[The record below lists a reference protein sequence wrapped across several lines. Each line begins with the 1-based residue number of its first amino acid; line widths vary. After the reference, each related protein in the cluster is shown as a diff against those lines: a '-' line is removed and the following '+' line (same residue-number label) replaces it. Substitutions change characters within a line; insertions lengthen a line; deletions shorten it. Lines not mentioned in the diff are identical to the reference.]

1 MRRKSL
7 NKMHVSQKTKEKMR
21 MNLQDKKLKDLRR
34 ELKELAMELGLDNLN
49 PTEEEEFMYLREN
62 QDKRERFDQIFDE
75 ISAIVLGNA

>member
-1 MRRKSL
+1 
-7 NKMHVSQKTKEKMR
+7 MR

-34 ELKELAMELGLDNLN
+34 ELKELAKELGLDNLN
-49 PTEEEEFMYLREN
+49 PTEEEEFMYLKEN

>member
-1 MRRKSL
+1 
-7 NKMHVSQKTKEKMR
+7 

-49 PTEEEEFMYLREN
+49 PTEEEEFMYLKEN

>member
-1 MRRKSL
+1 
-7 NKMHVSQKTKEKMR
+7 
-21 MNLQDKKLKDLRR
+21 MNLQDNRLKDLRK

-49 PTEEEEFMYLREN
+49 PTEEEEFMYLKEN

>member
-1 MRRKSL
+1 
-7 NKMHVSQKTKEKMR
+7 

-49 PTEEEEFMYLREN
+49 PTEEEEFMYLKEN
-62 QDKRERFDQIFDE
+62 QDKRERFDQIIDE

>member
-1 MRRKSL
+1 
-7 NKMHVSQKTKEKMR
+7 MHVSQKTKEKMR

-49 PTEEEEFMYLREN
+49 PTEEEEFMYLKEN

>member
-1 MRRKSL
+1 
-7 NKMHVSQKTKEKMR
+7 MR

-49 PTEEEEFMYLREN
+49 PTEEEEFMYLKEN

>member
-1 MRRKSL
+1 
-7 NKMHVSQKTKEKMR
+7 

-49 PTEEEEFMYLREN
+49 PTEEEEFMYLQEN

>member
-1 MRRKSL
+1 
-7 NKMHVSQKTKEKMR
+7 

-49 PTEEEEFMYLREN
+49 PTEEEEFMYLKEN

-75 ISAIVLGNA
+75 ISAFVLGNA

>member
-1 MRRKSL
+1 
-7 NKMHVSQKTKEKMR
+7 

-34 ELKELAMELGLDNLN
+34 ELKELAMELGFENIIKVSAKEELGLDNLN
-49 PTEEEEFMYLREN
+49 PTEEEEFMYLKEN